1 MGLSLRHKLGW
12 GIGSLGVAILFNTQT
27 VLLTRF
33 MTDELGI
40 AAAAAGTL
48 LALTKLYDAFTDP
61 LMGWISDHTRSRWGR
76 RRPWLLLGGLGSA
89 CAFAFLFNPPDS
101 LSPTVAIV
109 VGLLAY
115 ATFYTIFNVPYMAMP
130 AEMSTDPA
138 ERTKL
143 VSWRV
148 KAIGVGQLIGAALA
162 PMLVY
167 WLGGG
172 LAGYGSMAQILG
184 TIAAV
189 ALVLCF
195 FGTRGVRET
204 QRQEQTAGFRET
216 LAVLKNNRPFVLL
229 VCTKL
234 LQLSGVAV
242 SLAAMA
248 YLFREGLGRDFR
260 DLGTYFAVN
269 SVGVILVQPLWVR
282 LARHGGKAKLYAVA
296 ALGFALVGLSW
307 FLAGPDTT
315 MTGIVVRSAISAVF
329 VGGLLLMGQA
339 MLPDTI
345 HYDWQHSGKRREG
358 IFAGIYTTVEKL
370 SFALGGVFAGFIL
383 QWYGY
388 QSSVSGQVVVQTE
401 EAVRGIYVLAAAAPA
416 VLMLL
421 SCIPL
426 MLYPLK
432 ESELR
437 QESHH
442 AAQ

>member
-1 MGLSLRHKLGW
+1 MKLSLRHKLGW
-12 GIGSLGVAILFNTQT
+12 GVGSLGVAILFNTQT

-40 AAAAAGTL
+40 AAGTAGAL
-48 LALTKLYDAFTDP
+48 LALSKLYDAFTDP
-61 LMGWISDHTRSRWGR
+61 FMGWVSDHTRSRWGR
-76 RRPWLLLGGLGSA
+76 RRPWLLLGGLGTA
-89 CAFAFLFNPPDS
+89 LAFMLLFNPPEG
-101 LSPTVAIV
+101 LSPIVAMMI
-109 VGLLAY
+109 GLLAY

-130 AEMSTDPA
+130 AEMSADPT
-138 ERTKL
+138 ERTRL

-162 PMLVY
+162 PMMVY

-172 LAGYGSMAQILG
+172 VAGHGSMAQILG

-195 FGTRGVRET
+195 FGTRGVRQT
-204 QRQEQTAGFRET
+204 QPGEQATAGFRET
-216 LAVLKNNRPFVLL
+216 ISVLKNNRPFVLL

-269 SVGVILVQPLWVR
+269 SVGIILVQPLWVR
-282 LARHGGKAKLYAVA
+282 LSRDGGKAKLYAVA
-296 ALGFALVGLSW
+296 AVGFALVGLSW
-307 FLAGPDTT
+307 FFADANTT
-315 MTGIVVRSAISAVF
+315 LFGLVARSAISAVF

-345 HYDWQHSGKRREG
+345 HYDWQRSGKRREG

-388 QSSVSGQVVVQTE
+388 QSSVSGQVVVQSE
-401 EAVRGIYVLAAAAPA
+401 QAIRGIYLLAAAVPA

-426 MLYPLK
+426 LLYPLK

-437 QESHH
+437 QESEH
-442 AAQ
+442 AT